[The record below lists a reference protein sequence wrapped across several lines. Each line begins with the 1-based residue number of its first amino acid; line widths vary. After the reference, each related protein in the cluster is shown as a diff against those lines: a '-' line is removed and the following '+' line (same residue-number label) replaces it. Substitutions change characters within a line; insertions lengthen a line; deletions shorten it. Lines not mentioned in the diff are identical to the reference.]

1 MSFDYYKNPIICAD
15 YSDPDIIRVND
26 DFFMVS
32 SSFNHMPAI
41 PILHSKNLV
50 NWQII
55 NHVFSS
61 LNLSGYDEVQPGKGV
76 WAPSIRYHDQ
86 RFWVFFSTPD
96 EGIFMCNTDNPW
108 RKWSNPH
115 CVQLAKG
122 WIDPCPF
129 WDDDGNAWL
138 IHAFAQSRCGL
149 KHKLQLFQMESDGSA
164 LIGEGLIIYDGTA
177 DLPTLEG
184 PKVYKRNDWYYI
196 FAPAGGVETGWQTVL
211 RSKHIKGPWVARNV
225 LFQGNTPINGPHQ
238 GGWVELQNNECWF
251 VHFQDAHLY
260 GRIVHLQPMYW
271 GEDDW
276 PRIGEI
282 IDDNIAG
289 QPVLSAK
296 KPTVNHS
303 AVDYKI
309 QTSDNFQEG
318 KFGLQWQWLANPQKQ
333 WLAENRRTLTL
344 NCVPLPI
351 RNQQQTLYFAPNLLL
366 QKFSSFQ
373 FSAQTKV
380 TFIPEQSGD
389 FAGLIIYGE
398 RYAAL
403 TINFNHDKYILCYR
417 YGWMKDSGIVDE
429 YLEEITQLS
438 SSVCQFKVD
447 VGLNGICQFYYA
459 KQDNQWI
466 KITRNFAAGKGK
478 WVGAKVGIFASTQA
492 KQATNGKCEF
502 EYFDIID
509 N

>member
-164 LIGEGLIIYDGTA
+164 LILSLI
-177 DLPTLEG
+177 
-184 PKVYKRNDWYYI
+184 
-196 FAPAGGVETGWQTVL
+196 
-211 RSKHIKGPWVARNV
+211 HI
-225 LFQGNTPINGPHQ
+225 
-238 GGWVELQNNECWF
+238 
-251 VHFQDAHLY
+251 
-260 GRIVHLQPMYW
+260 
-271 GEDDW
+271 
-276 PRIGEI
+276 
-282 IDDNIAG
+282 
-289 QPVLSAK
+289 
-296 KPTVNHS
+296 
-303 AVDYKI
+303 
-309 QTSDNFQEG
+309 
-318 KFGLQWQWLANPQKQ
+318 
-333 WLAENRRTLTL
+333 
-344 NCVPLPI
+344 
-351 RNQQQTLYFAPNLLL
+351 
-366 QKFSSFQ
+366 
-373 FSAQTKV
+373 
-380 TFIPEQSGD
+380 
-389 FAGLIIYGE
+389 
-398 RYAAL
+398 
-403 TINFNHDKYILCYR
+403 
-417 YGWMKDSGIVDE
+417 
-429 YLEEITQLS
+429 
-438 SSVCQFKVD
+438 
-447 VGLNGICQFYYA
+447 
-459 KQDNQWI
+459 
-466 KITRNFAAGKGK
+466 
-478 WVGAKVGIFASTQA
+478 
-492 KQATNGKCEF
+492 
-502 EYFDIID
+502 
-509 N
+509 